1 VKSLAF
7 GLRHARKLLQMLRP
21 GSDEHFSPE
30 RSGVF
35 QVLVNVEKKSTIPQ
49 KDQPNLRPPDPLELG

>member
-1 VKSLAF
+1 
-7 GLRHARKLLQMLRP
+7 MLRP

-49 KDQPNLRPPDPLELG
+49 KDQPNLKPPDPLELG